1 MPGINTSMGTHASM
15 KSLLKTER
23 EMLSAMERISS
34 GKRINHAGDDA
45 AGAAISDRMSATI
58 RALEMS
64 VRNAADVLSMAQV
77 AEGALDE
84 HSQALQRI
92 RELSI
97 QAATDILNAEQRVYL
112 QNEVN
117 QLLDEMDRVSR
128 DTTFNEIA
136 VLDGTFADRRF
147 QIGSHER
154 EKATVSI
161 ANLRNDSLGA
171 YQASTEHTDGQSNLA
186 ANVKVGATKA
196 AITSDVVDADDFNIT
211 GLLGTSTISIADGNT
226 AKEVVNLVNDKFD
239 ATGVSATATT
249 TVRLRIKS
257 SVINGTDKV
266 VSMNVY
272 GKNSAAQS
280 ITAAIDIGTS
290 FDTSDLSD
298 LRDQFNSYS
307 SVTGITA
314 TLSADGTNI
323 MLVQDEGEPIIIEN
337 LDFAD
342 VTTDVTTTELEA
354 TSFDLAQSTQG
365 TAFAVYDSSRNG
377 GSAGDS
383 DSFRAD
389 GIVTFHS
396 SQSFSIV
403 PANPDGGLFESS
415 AIASTLNKISTI
427 NITTMAGAVDALKVV
442 DRALDRI
449 HMERAKFGALMS
461 RMNVVIDNL
470 TNISQNQKASQSRIL
485 DADFAKESSRLA
497 KSQILQQSAMNMI
510 AQASRTMQN
519 VLVLFQG

>member
-1 MPGINTSMGTHASM
+1 MPGINTSMGTSASM

-34 GKRINHAGDDA
+34 GKRINNAGDDA

-58 RALEMS
+58 RALDMS
-64 VRNAADVLSMAQV
+64 IRNAADVLSMAQV

-84 HSQALQRI
+84 HSAALQRI

-112 QNEVN
+112 QTEVN
-117 QLLDEMDRVSR
+117 QLLSEMDRVSR

-154 EKATVSI
+154 EKAVISI
-161 ANLRNDSLGA
+161 ANMRNDMLGA
-171 YQASTEHTDGQSNLA
+171 YQASTEHTAGETNLA
-186 ANVKVGATKA
+186 ANVRRGDTPPASLVGAN
-196 AITSDVVDADDFNIT
+196 DDFDIT
-211 GLLGTSTISIADGNT
+211 GLLGTAHIDLNAGNT
-226 AKEVVNLVNDKFD
+226 AKDIVELVNDKFD
-239 ATGVSATATT
+239 STGVSATATT
-249 TVRLRIKS
+249 TLKLQVES
-257 SVINGTDKV
+257 SVGGMQGSGKV
-266 VSMNVY
+266 VSMNIT
-272 GKNSAAQS
+272 GKNSTAQS
-280 ITAAIDIGTS
+280 ITAQIGIGAS
-290 FDTSDLSD
+290 KATSDLTD
-298 LRDQFNSYS
+298 LRDQFNAYS
-307 SVTGITA
+307 ATTGISA
-314 TLSADGTNI
+314 TLSADKSSI
-323 MLVQDEGEPIIIEN
+323 MLVQDEGLDILIDSV
-337 LDFAD
+337 DFAG
-342 VTTDVTTTELEA
+342 VTTDVNTTKFTA
-354 TSFDLAQSTQG
+354 TSFDQAQATPGSAIEIYDEAYN
-365 TAFAVYDSSRNG
+365 TA
-377 GSAGDS
+377 AGDS
-383 DSFRAD
+383 LRVS

-403 PANPDGGLFESS
+403 PETANGGVFESS

-427 NITTMAGAVDALKVV
+427 NVTTMAGAVDALKVV
-442 DRALDRI
+442 DRALDRV

-470 TNISQNQKASQSRIL
+470 TTISQSQRASKSRIL

>member
-1 MPGINTSMGTHASM
+1 MPGINTSMGTSASM

-34 GKRINHAGDDA
+34 GKRINNAGDDA

-58 RALEMS
+58 RALDMS
-64 VRNAADVLSMAQV
+64 IRNAADVLSMAQV

-84 HSQALQRI
+84 HSAALQRI

-112 QNEVN
+112 QTEVN
-117 QLLDEMDRVSR
+117 QLLSEMDRVSR

-154 EKATVSI
+154 EKAVISV
-161 ANLRNDSLGA
+161 ANMRNDMLGA
-171 YQASTEHTDGQSNLA
+171 YQASTEHTAGETNLA
-186 ANVKVGATKA
+186 ANVRRGDAPPASLVGAN
-196 AITSDVVDADDFNIT
+196 DDFDIT
-211 GLLGTSTISIADGNT
+211 GLLGTAHIDLIAGNT
-226 AKEVVNLVNDKFD
+226 AKDIVELVNDKFD
-239 ATGVSATATT
+239 STGVSATATT
-249 TVRLRIKS
+249 TVKLQVES
-257 SVINGTDKV
+257 SVGAMQGTGKV
-266 VSMNVY
+266 VSMNIT
-272 GKNSAAQS
+272 GKNSTAQS
-280 ITAAIDIGTS
+280 ITAQIGIGATTA
-290 FDTSDLSD
+290 TSDLTD
-298 LRDQFNSYS
+298 LRDQFNAYS
-307 SVTGITA
+307 ATTGISA
-314 TLSADGTNI
+314 TLSADKASI
-323 MLVQDEGEPIIIEN
+323 MLVQDEGLDIVIDT
-337 LDFAD
+337 LDFAGVAD
-342 VTTDVTTTELEA
+342 ANTTKFTA
-354 TSFDLAQSTQG
+354 TSFDQSQT
-365 TAFAVYDSSRNG
+365 TP
-377 GSAGDS
+377 GSAIEMYDEHYTTATKDS
-383 DSFRAD
+383 IRVS

-403 PANPDGGLFESS
+403 PETANGGVFESS

-427 NITTMAGAVDALKVV
+427 NVTTMAGAVDALKVV
-442 DRALDRI
+442 DRALDRV

-470 TNISQNQKASQSRIL
+470 TTISQSQRASKSRIL

>member
-1 MPGINTSMGTHASM
+1 MPGINTSMGTSASM

-23 EMLSAMERISS
+23 QMLVAMERISS

-58 RALEMS
+58 RALDMS

-112 QNEVN
+112 QTEVN
-117 QLLDEMDRVSR
+117 QLLSEMDRVSR

-154 EKATVSI
+154 EKAVISI
-161 ANLRNDSLGA
+161 ANMRNDKLGA
-171 YQASTEHTDGQSNLA
+171 YQASTEHKAGETNLA
-186 ANVKVGATKA
+186 ANVRA
-196 AITSDVVDADDFNIT
+196 ADTTPASLVAAGDDFNIT
-211 GLLGTSTISIADGNT
+211 GLLGTATIDVSAGNT
-226 AKEVVNLVNDKFD
+226 AKDIVELVNDKFD
-239 ATGVSATATT
+239 NTGVSATAST
-249 TVRLRIKS
+249 TVKLQVES
-257 SVINGTDKV
+257 SVGGMQGSGKV
-266 VSMNVY
+266 VSMSVT
-272 GKNSAAQS
+272 GKNSSAQS
-280 ITAAIDIGTS
+280 ITAQIGIGATKA
-290 FDTSDLSD
+290 TSDLTD
-298 LRDQFNSYS
+298 LRDQFNAYS
-307 SVTGITA
+307 ATTGISA
-314 TLSADGTNI
+314 TLSADKTSI
-323 MLVQDEGEPIIIEN
+323 MLVQDEGLDIVIES
-337 LDFAD
+337 LDFAG
-342 VTTDVTTTELEA
+342 VTTDVDTTKFTA
-354 TSFDLAQSTQG
+354 TSYDLSQT
-365 TAFAVYDSSRNG
+365 TP
-377 GSAGDS
+377 GSAIEMYDEARNTSAADS
-383 DSFRAD
+383 MRVS
-389 GIVTFHS
+389 GIVDFHS

-403 PANPDGGLFESS
+403 PATANGGVFEST
-415 AIASTLNKISTI
+415 AIASSLNKISTI
-427 NITTMAGAVDALKVV
+427 NVTTMAGAIDALKVV
-442 DRALDRI
+442 DRALDRV

-470 TNISQNQKASQSRIL
+470 TTISQSQKASKSRIL
-485 DADFAKESSRLA
+485 DADFAQESSRLA

>member
-1 MPGINTSMGTHASM
+1 MPGINTSMGTSATM

-34 GKRINHAGDDA
+34 GKRINNAGDDA

-58 RALEMS
+58 RALDMS
-64 VRNAADVLSMAQV
+64 VRNAADVLSMSQV

-84 HSQALQRI
+84 HSAALQRI

-97 QAATDILNAEQRVYL
+97 QAATDILNSEQRVYL
-112 QNEVN
+112 QTEVN
-117 QLLDEMDRVSR
+117 QLLSEMDRVSR

-154 EKATVSI
+154 EKAVISI
-161 ANLRNDSLGA
+161 ANMRNDMLGA
-171 YQASTEHTDGQSNLA
+171 YQASTEHTAGETNLA
-186 ANVKVGATKA
+186 ANVTAGASKAGIASKVA
-196 AITSDVVDADDFNIT
+196 DADNFNIT
-211 GLLGTSTISIADGNT
+211 GLLGTATVDVAAGNT
-226 AKEVVNLVNDKFD
+226 AKDIVELVNDKFD
-239 ATGVSATATT
+239 NTGVSATATT
-249 TVRLRIKS
+249 TVKLQVTS
-257 SVINGTDKV
+257 SAISGTGKV
-266 VSMNVY
+266 VSMNIY
-272 GKNSAAQS
+272 GKNSTAQS
-280 ITAAIDIGTS
+280 ITAQIGIGS
-290 FDTSDLSD
+290 SLATSDLTD
-298 LRDQFNSYS
+298 LRDQFNAYS
-307 SVTGITA
+307 STTGISA
-314 TLSADGTNI
+314 QLSADNASL
-323 MLVQDEGEPIIIEN
+323 MLVQDEGLDIVIEN
-337 LDFAD
+337 VDFAD
-342 VTTDVTTTELEA
+342 VTTNVNTTKFVA
-354 TSFDLAQSTQG
+354 TSFDQSQT
-365 TAFAVYDSSRNG
+365 TAGSAIDIHDSSY
-377 GSAGDS
+377 STAAT
-383 DSFRAD
+383 DSFRAS

-403 PANPDGGLFESS
+403 PANANGGVFESS
-415 AIASTLNKISTI
+415 AVASSLNKISSI
-427 NITTMAGAVDALKVV
+427 NVTTMAGAVDALKVV
-442 DRALDRI
+442 DRALDRV

-470 TNISQNQKASQSRIL
+470 TTISQSQRASRSRIL